1 MIKNFEELSSIT
13 RSLGKITLG
22 LVGAED
28 IEAIKAV
35 KNAKDNGIVD
45 AYLIGKREMLEKNM
59 EILGIKPS
67 EFECIDASTQKEA
80 SEIGVK
86 LVSGGKAQMI
96 MKGLVKTSI
105 LLKEV
110 LNEEYGLRTG
120 RILSH
125 VVALQIP
132 TLDRLLFLTD
142 GGMII
147 KPTLEQKVKIIN
159 NAVEVARRL
168 GIDKPKV
175 ACLAAVEVVNP
186 AIDDTIDCAI
196 LAKMNARGQIKGCV
210 VDGPLALD
218 NALSER
224 AAKIKKISSPVAGNA
239 DILVVPD
246 ITSGNLL
253 GKSVVYFADG
263 VIAGIVVGAKA
274 PIVIVS
280 RADTAK
286 SKYYSLCL
294 GAIFAHK
301 SKKEGDL

>member
-1 MIKNFEELSSIT
+1 MIRNFEELASIT
-13 RSLGKITLG
+13 RSLGKVTLS

-35 KNAKDNGIVD
+35 KNAKDNGIVE
-45 AYLIGKREMLEKNM
+45 AYLVGEMKVIEENLKTLN
-59 EILGIKPS
+59 ISSS
-67 EFECIDASTQKEA
+67 EFKCVDAATQEEA
-80 SEIGVK
+80 SEIGVR
-86 LVSGGKAQMI
+86 LVSEGKAHMI

-125 VVALQIP
+125 VVALQVP
-132 TLDRLLFLTD
+132 SMDRLLLLTD

-147 KPTLEQKVKIIN
+147 KPTLEQKVEIIN

-168 GIDKPKV
+168 GIDEPKV

-186 AIDDTIDCAI
+186 AMEDTIDCAI
-196 LAKMNARGQIKGCV
+196 LSKMNARGQIKDCI

-224 AAKIKKISSPVAGNA
+224 AARIKGINSLVAGKA

-253 GKSVVYFADG
+253 GKSAVYLAGG
-263 VIAGIVVGAKA
+263 VIAGIVVGARA

-286 SKYYSLCL
+286 SKFYSLCL
-294 GAIFAHK
+294 GAMFAHRRGNND
-301 SKKEGDL
+301 E